1 MKNKIQELI
10 EHHKTA
16 KTEVKN
22 LLEELSQVDEVKLS
36 YQEEVALKELRA
48 KYSEEYSMRGIF
60 IDELENLL

>member
-1 MKNKIQELI
+1 MKEKIKELI
-10 EHHKTA
+10 QHHTNSRI
-16 KTEVKN
+16 EIKN